1 MLEKVKKAMLCMQR
15 YAWEQGVAA
24 QALLESGEKDLVIL
38 MAKDAVLRQSEDGRL
53 AVVSSNHGVTDPAA
67 NGEAVLYAAGVTSD
81 SNLRNGA
88 EKMLDYLLHR
98 APKTKDGTLHH
109 IADKPQVW
117 IDSAYMAPPFLAVA
131 GSPDEAVKQIEGFRK
146 LLWNRKRKLFSHIWD
161 EGANDFYRK
170 DFWGVGNG
178 WAAAGMTRVIRAL
191 PKEMT
196 AEKER
201 LVGYVK
207 DVIDGCLIHQR
218 KDGLFH
224 DVVDKPDTFV
234 ETNLAQMLAYSI
246 YRSIQGGWL
255 DHSYKEHADRMR
267 EAALRKVDKFGL
279 VQDVC
284 GAPNF
289 DSPGT
294 AVEGQAFF
302 LLMEAAA
309 TGFSNQMEGVE
320 LSVSEAGNA
329 LFP

>member
-1 MLEKVKKAMLCMQR
+1 
-15 YAWEQGVAA
+15 
-24 QALLESGEKDLVIL
+24 
-38 MAKDAVLRQSEDGRL
+38 
-53 AVVSSNHGVTDPAA
+53 
-67 NGEAVLYAAGVTSD
+67 
-81 SNLRNGA
+81 
-88 EKMLDYLLHR
+88 
-98 APKTKDGTLHH
+98 
-109 IADKPQVW
+109 
-117 IDSAYMAPPFLAVA
+117 
-131 GSPDEAVKQIEGFRK
+131 
-146 LLWNRKRKLFSHIWD
+146 
-161 EGANDFYRK
+161 
-170 DFWGVGNG
+170 
-178 WAAAGMTRVIRAL
+178 
-191 PKEMT
+191 
-196 AEKER
+196 
-201 LVGYVK
+201 
-207 DVIDGCLIHQR
+207 VIDGCLIHQR

-255 DHSYKEHADRMR
+255 DQSYRNHADRMR
-267 EAALRKVDKFGL
+267 EAAHRKVDKFGL

-309 TGFSNQMEGVE
+309 MEFSNQMEGVE